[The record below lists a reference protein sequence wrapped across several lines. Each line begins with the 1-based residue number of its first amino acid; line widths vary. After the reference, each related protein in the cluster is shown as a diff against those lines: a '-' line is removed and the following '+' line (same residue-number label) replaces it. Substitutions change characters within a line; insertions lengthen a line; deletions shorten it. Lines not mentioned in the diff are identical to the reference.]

1 MGKRFELLGVSKW
14 KDGPKRAE
22 LLRDINFT
30 VDEGLIFT
38 IMGPS
43 GAGKSTLL
51 TLLNRLE
58 EPSAGQILLDGTPI
72 TQLEVVNLRRRVGM
86 VFQTPAL
93 FPMTV
98 EQNICYGPNLRQ
110 RREYPGLAARYLEM
124 VGLDPELAGR
134 DAGNLSVG
142 QQQRVS
148 IARTLANEPEV
159 LLLDEPTSALDPTA
173 TSQIEELI
181 RTLNQKIGLTI
192 VWVTHDMKQAA
203 RVGDRTM
210 LLASGEKVEEGETR
224 AIFAS
229 SQNEVT
235 RLFIAGRLNGNESK
249 LNGDKG
255 KSNGAGSE
263 STGPEEGHK

>member
-1 MGKRFELLGVSKW
+1 MSKKFELLGVSKW
-14 KDGPKRAE
+14 KDGPKKAE
-22 LLRDINFT
+22 LLRDITFG
-30 VDEGLIFT
+30 VEEGVIFT

-51 TLLNRLE
+51 SLLNRLE
-58 EPSAGQILLDGTPI
+58 EPSAGQILLDGAPLM
-72 TQLEVVNLRRRVGM
+72 QLDVVTLRRRVGM

-110 RREYPGLAARYLEM
+110 RRDYPGLAARYLEM
-124 VGLDPELAGR
+124 VGLDPELVGR
-134 DAGNLSVG
+134 DAGSLSVG

-148 IARTLANEPEV
+148 IARTLANEPEA

-181 RTLNQKIGLTI
+181 RALNQKIGLTI
-192 VWVTHDMKQAA
+192 IWVTHDMQQAA

-210 LLASGEKVEEGETR
+210 LLVAGEKVEEGETR
-224 AIFAS
+224 SIFVS
-229 SQNEVT
+229 PKNEAT
-235 RLFIAGRLNGNESK
+235 RLFIAGRLNGDQGSFNGDQGRSNES
-249 LNGDKG
+249 GV
-255 KSNGAGSE
+255 GSE
-263 STGPEEGHK
+263 EGRK

>member
-1 MGKRFELLGVSKW
+1 MGKKIELLGVSKW
-14 KDGPKRAE
+14 KDGPQRAE
-22 LLRDINFT
+22 LLHDINFA
-30 VDEGLIFT
+30 VEEGVIFT

-51 TLLNRLE
+51 SLLNRLD

-72 TQLEVVNLRRRVGM
+72 TQLEVVALRRRVGM
-86 VFQTPAL
+86 VFQVPAL

-98 EQNICYGPNLRQ
+98 EQNIGYGPNLRQ
-110 RREYPGLAARYLEM
+110 RRDYPGLAARYLEM
-124 VGLDPELAGR
+124 VGLDPELVGR
-134 DAGNLSVG
+134 DAGSLSVG

-181 RTLNQKIGLTI
+181 RALNKQMGLTI
-192 VWVTHDMKQAA
+192 IWVTHDMQQAA
-203 RVGDRTM
+203 RVGNRTM
-210 LLASGEKVEEGETR
+210 LLVAGQKIEEGDTK

-229 SQNEVT
+229 PKNEAT
-235 RLFIAGRLNGNESK
+235 RLFIAGRLNGDQGRSNES
-249 LNGDKG
+249 GV
-255 KSNGAGSE
+255 GS
-263 STGPEEGHK
+263 EEGHK